1 MQLTSVTNEVDKVKG
16 ELNVANIESALQFV
30 EGFKAEIEQV
40 KVIAG
45 DVNFE
50 EVALSK
56 RFLMQGSWML
66 SSRGGF
72 IFSIVGLHDIVF
84 SCFLYF

>member
-1 MQLTSVTNEVDKVKG
+1 MTSVTNEVDKVKG

-40 KVIAG
+40 KVIVG

-50 EVALSK
+50 EVGSFKEVVDA
-56 RFLMQGSWML
+56 RF
-66 SSRGGF
+66 
-72 IFSIVGLHDIVF
+72 VDVVE
-84 SCFLYF
+84 